1 MLKRYIALSTV
12 VVILLAGSVG
22 RVGYIIFSGSYTA
35 SQGYNSYSVTVD
47 VDEPQLYYRNGE
59 KINNNV
65 NGLTA
70 VIRPVTNDLAAL
82 NKVYSTKQVK
92 RITSEL
98 SQGYPVV
105 HSISTQQTPLKT
117 FETHR
122 TETSLS
128 QFISRDS
135 SGFLKHIK
143 EDYKRELKVSYHI
156 DARDRLLAGD
166 EGTSNS
172 ENYFSREGY
181 IMTFDKHIQQVTVNA
196 SKTISKGCVLVFDAK
211 TAEILACV
219 SKPSDTYVNK
229 AVQQYSVGSVFK
241 IVLAACALEN
251 NVDLNYY
258 CNGTTKVG
266 DTFFSCQN
274 NHAHRFESLE
284 SALANSCNCYFAN
297 LALDLGAEKIISTA
311 KRLGFDSHISF
322 CDNWQF
328 RASYLPTKSKLKAQ
342 GELALFGFGQG
353 KLTSTPL
360 QLGAMLCAVAN
371 NGKYRQPTVIVSKR
385 ERNDLLVKQ
394 LHCQPKV
401 RRFFAH
407 TFARQSFTAL
417 HIMPKQARTSPPA
430 KPALLR
436 QVNTK
441 TAGNSAIPGLQDF
454 IRMIIRNTALWFC
467 ARRVEAALKIA
478 VLFFVPLL
486 KISNKNVIIFLR

>member
-22 RVGYIIFSGSYTA
+22 RVGYIVFSGSYTA

-82 NKVYSTKQVK
+82 NKVYSPKQVK
-92 RITSEL
+92 QITTEL

-274 NHAHRFESLE
+274 NHAHRLESLE

-371 NGKYRQPTVIVSKR
+371 NGKYRQPTVVVSKR
-385 ERNDLLVKQ
+385 ERNGSITQ
-394 LHCQPKV
+394 QQPISE
-401 RRFFAH
+401 
-407 TFARQSFTAL
+407 TTAL
-417 HIMPKQARTSPPA
+417 STQSASLLCSYLRTAVVYGTAYNAETSAHQSAGKTGTAQTGQYKNGRELCNTWFAGFYPYDNPKYCIVVLCEEGRSGAEDCCPVFRT
-430 KPALLR
+430 
-436 QVNTK
+436 V
-441 TAGNSAIPGLQDF
+441 
-454 IRMIIRNTALWFC
+454 
-467 ARRVEAALKIA
+467 VENLE
-478 VLFFVPLL
+478 
-486 KISNKNVIIFLR
+486 